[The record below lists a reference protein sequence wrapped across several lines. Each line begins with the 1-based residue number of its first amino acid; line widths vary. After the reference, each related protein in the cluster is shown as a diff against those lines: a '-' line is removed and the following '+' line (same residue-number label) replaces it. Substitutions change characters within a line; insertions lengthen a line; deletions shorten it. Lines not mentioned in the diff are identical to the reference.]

1 MLDIMWTARQEFEEP
16 MFSLK
21 RLYDLQELDWQIA
34 ARDKSLVDVR
44 ARLADESVLASA
56 TARLK
61 GLEAQLAQQS
71 SARQE
76 VEFAAQQLATRLQT
90 VEQRLYGGSV
100 TNPRELTAYGEEKE
114 YLLRQRRVEEDK
126 LLELMVETE
135 ELQSARD
142 EARRQVSRLEGE
154 RKAEVAEL
162 LKAQD
167 RLTAELT
174 GLHETRKDMTAEVP
188 PGVLSLY
195 ESLRKSRNGHAV
207 AKVERGLCQ
216 GCRLALPT
224 MELQRVR
231 NSQDIVQCSSCRRI
245 LVIV

>member
-1 MLDIMWTARQEFEEP
+1 MWTARQEFEEP

-34 ARDKSLVDVR
+34 ARDKSLAEVR
-44 ARLADESVLASA
+44 ARLADESALASSR
-56 TARLK
+56 ARLK
-61 GLEAQLAQQS
+61 GLEAQLAQRS

-76 VEFAAQQLATRLQT
+76 VEFATQQLAARLQT

-114 YLLRQRRVEEDK
+114 HLLRQRRIEEDR

-142 EARRQVSRLEGE
+142 EAQRQLSRLESE

-162 LKAQD
+162 LKAQE
-167 RLTAELT
+167 RLAAQLAR
-174 GLHETRKDMTAEVP
+174 LHDTRKGMTAEVP
-188 PGVLSLY
+188 PAILSLY

-207 AKVERGLCQ
+207 ARVERGLCQ

-231 NSQDIVQCSSCRRI
+231 TSQDIVQCSSCRRI